1 MIDKTHLIKEVCVE
15 TYGEAIKAKKLG
27 ADRIE
32 LCKRLDLGGLTP
44 QRELIEKTLSLSI
57 PIKVM
62 IRPRAGNFIY
72 NENELTIMEDEIETC
87 KSIGVQEIVLGLL
100 DTEKNVNVK
109 STARL
114 ALQAYPMDITFHKA
128 IDSTNNLLVELERLS
143 SIQYISS
150 ILTSG
155 GEKTAEEGSE
165 LISEIIKGYGSR
177 FRIIAAGS
185 ITDKNFDNIHL
196 KINSNEY
203 HGRKILGEPE

>member
-1 MIDKTHLIKEVCVE
+1 MIVKHELIKEVCVE
-15 TYGEAIKAKKLG
+15 TYSEAIKAEKLG

-72 NENELTIMEDEIETC
+72 NENELTIMEDEIDSC

-100 DTEKNVNVK
+100 DKKNNIDII
-109 STARL
+109 STSRL
-114 ALQAYPMDITFHKA
+114 ALRAYPMDITFHKA
-128 IDSTNNLLVELERLS
+128 IDSTNNLLGELERLS
-143 SIQYISS
+143 SIEHISS

-155 GEKTAEEGSE
+155 GEGTAEEGSE
-165 LISEIIKGYGSR
+165 LISEIIKNYGSR
-177 FRIIAAGS
+177 FKIIAAGS

-196 KINSNEY
+196 KINSKEY
-203 HGRKILGEPE
+203 HGRKILGELI

>member
-1 MIDKTHLIKEVCVE
+1 MIVKHELIKEVCVE
-15 TYGEAIKAKKLG
+15 TYSEAIKAEKLG

-72 NENELTIMEDEIETC
+72 NGNELTIMEDEIDSC

-100 DTEKNVNVK
+100 DKKNNIDII
-109 STARL
+109 STSRL
-114 ALQAYPMDITFHKA
+114 ALRAYPMDITFHKA
-128 IDSTNNLLVELERLS
+128 IDSTNNLLGELARLS
-143 SIQYISS
+143 SIEHISS

-155 GEKTAEEGSE
+155 GEGTAEEGSE
-165 LISEIIKGYGSR
+165 LISEIIKNYGSR
-177 FRIIAAGS
+177 FKIIAAGS

-196 KINSNEY
+196 KINSKEY
-203 HGRKILGEPE
+203 HGRKILGELI